1 MIVNIALTSIGRYG
15 DTILVSIVVN
25 MLVASGH
32 TVKWITS
39 QPYLDLVTR
48 IAPGAEIGIHPLFKN
63 TVYTDE
69 VSSVVFRDLYPGHDV
84 YINAQFGAREDYSYL
99 SGKHPLHWLRNKV
112 EKLTGIGLGTNWKDF
127 LIYRNEHDLT
137 IDRDPE
143 KPLAIISPHIIS
155 ARPPVFT
162 SEKLQEIH
170 ETLCQKYDVRLLVE
184 KAPEEPDGYRYLDGY
199 SFVDAI
205 KIIQMADHFV
215 GQDSGLS
222 WAALYSSCSKEVY
235 LRRARYDIYKF
246 SFAEVDPSVVERL
259 V

>member
-1 MIVNIALTSIGRYG
+1 MNIALTSIGRYG
-15 DTILVSIVVN
+15 DTILASIIVN
-25 MLVASGH
+25 MLVADGH

-39 QPYLDLVTR
+39 QPYLNLAAT
-48 IAPGAEIGIHPLFKN
+48 IAPGAEMGIHPLFKG
-63 TVYTDE
+63 TMYTDE
-69 VSSVVFRDLYPGHDV
+69 VSSTVLRDLYPGHDA
-84 YINAQFGAREDYSYL
+84 YINAQFGAREEYSCL
-99 SGKHPLHWLRNKV
+99 SGKHPLHWLRDKV

-137 IDRDPE
+137 IDRDLL

-162 SEKLQEIH
+162 PEKLQEIH
-170 ETLCQKYDVRLLVE
+170 ELLCRKYDVRLLVE
-184 KAPEEPDGYRYLDGY
+184 KAPEEPDGYRYLDDY

-235 LRRARYDIYKF
+235 LRRARYDTYKF
-246 SFAEVDPSVVERL
+246 SFAEVDPNVVENF